1 MSRYDLLCCDADET
15 LLDFKKAEETA
26 FFEACG
32 ALGIPAGAEDC
43 RRYSEINLACWKL
56 FEQGRLTQPE
66 LRVRRFAELLSE
78 MGRGEDPAALTA
90 AYEKALSRQGW
101 ALPGAAEALERWR
114 RRVRVIIVTNGVAA
128 VQHGRF
134 AASPFPWMEK
144 ELLISQEVGAAKPDP
159 RMICLAMESAG
170 VTDPRRVLMLGDS
183 LSSDIAAAA
192 NAGVDACW
200 YNPRGKTNDSG
211 LSVRYEIRN
220 LDEVDDLL

>member
-78 MGRGEDPAALTA
+78 MGREEEPAALTA
-90 AYEKALSRQGW
+90 AYERALSRQGW

-144 ELLISQEVGAAKPDP
+144 ELLISQE
-159 RMICLAMESAG
+159 E
-170 VTDPRRVLMLGDS
+170 
-183 LSSDIAAAA
+183 
-192 NAGVDACW
+192 
-200 YNPRGKTNDSG
+200 
-211 LSVRYEIRN
+211 
-220 LDEVDDLL
+220 